1 MADIKPI
8 PMPPNAVP
16 VCIEQ
21 SAVAFTGDHP
31 QSSAGDL
38 VVPVAKRSSNIYAAT
53 DKAGLFFF
61 NCRKPVVIIQGEFT
75 FSLSADASAYDH
87 TPVDYSVYIVEID
100 EDGMPLDGRDGRADT
115 RLGIMSSNNTDTN
128 IKEAHVSLLGQ
139 GRRVILSPTQAL
151 QVVADASGAVRGHVW
166 GMLVNPAM

>member
-8 PMPPNAVP
+8 PMPANAVP

-38 VVPVAKRSSNIYAAT
+38 VTPVAHRSSNIYATT
-53 DKAGLFFF
+53 DKAGLFYF
-61 NCRKPVVIIQGEFT
+61 NSRKPIVIIQGEFS

-87 TPVDYSVYIVEID
+87 TAVDYSVYIVEIGS
-100 EDGMPLDGRDGRADT
+100 DGLPLDGRDGRDDT
-115 RLGIMSSNNTDTN
+115 RLAVMTSNMTSTN
-128 IKEAHVSLLGQ
+128 IPQSHVSLLGQ